1 MRQEDWDEVVRRAYR
16 EFRDAR
22 QTLAALQV
30 SLTEIVAT
38 ESITTDEGYLMYS
51 LAGYRLRDTDY
62 VSEQVAQ
69 YRAARD
75 RKEAL
80 RKRLIELG
88 EPDPE

>member
-16 EFRDAR
+16 EFRDAK
-22 QTLAALQV
+22 QTLAALQA
-30 SLTEIVAT
+30 SLAEIIAKD
-38 ESITTDEGYLMYS
+38 SITTDEGYLMYS
-51 LAGYRLRDTDY
+51 LAGHRLLDTDY
-62 VSEQVAQ
+62 VREQVAQ

-80 RKRLIELG
+80 RRRLIELG